1 LAIIFKNG
9 TGNLYDKGSE
19 TPLGVMSYQLM
30 ETKATKYTSGKW
42 WGELS
47 IKKALERTGRYVV
60 EFDDVRKGECSVNA
74 GIKEKNTASR
84 FYYGFF
90 GRGKLGKGR
99 FGL

>member
-1 LAIIFKNG
+1 MAIIFKNG

-19 TPLGVMSYQLM
+19 TPLGVISYQLM

-42 WGELS
+42 WGEFS
-47 IKKALERTGRYVV
+47 IKKVLVRTCRYVV
-60 EFDDVRKGECSVNA
+60 EFDDGRKGECIVNT

-84 FYYGFF
+84 SYYGFF